1 MIKCAVCVHA
11 DVCNGSFN
19 KDATCMY
26 FKPIRLEGHCN
37 FCEETEI
44 NKIKKI
50 EICYTRTNPTSKSLN
65 GYSWVNS
72 VKINRCPVCGR
83 VIR

>member
-44 NKIKKI
+44 NKIKKLKGGAL
-50 EICYTRTNPTSKSLN
+50 RQKSKGPTFRYYLP
-65 GYSWVNS
+65 GHMAY
-72 VKINRCPVCGR
+72 IGF
-83 VIR
+83 